1 MTGSCGSGRAL
12 DAVRKAVI
20 DVAIVEDDRVVR
32 DGLAQLVDAEPGIR
46 CRRCHGSVEQALA
59 APATPAPDVI
69 LLDIHLPGM
78 LGSVG
83 VEALSA
89 YYPAAAVVML
99 TIHDDEDKVFA
110 SICNGARG
118 YLLKKTPPAR
128 LIEHIREAHAGG
140 APISPEI
147 ARQVIRAFRQ
157 FRPPPRQGY
166 ALTPQEVRLLA
177 LLADG
182 HSYQNAAAQLSIS
195 INTIRNYVR
204 SVYDKLHVHSKSEA
218 VAKAIK
224 SGILR

>member
-1 MTGSCGSGRAL
+1 MTGSCAADRAL
-12 DAVRKAVI
+12 AAARTAMI
-20 DVAIVEDDRVVR
+20 DVALVENDRIVR
-32 DGLAQLVDAEPGIR
+32 DGLAQLVDAEPGMR
-46 CRRCHGSVEQALA
+46 CRQRHGSVEQALA

-83 VEALSA
+83 AAALCA
-89 YYPAAAVVML
+89 RYPAAAVVML
-99 TIHDDEDKVFA
+99 TIHDDEDRVFE

-118 YLLKKTPPAR
+118 YLLKHTPPAR
-128 LIEHIREAHAGG
+128 LIEHIRQAHSGG
-140 APISPEI
+140 APISPEV
-147 ARQVIRAFRQ
+147 ARQVIRVFRQ
-157 FRPPPRQGY
+157 LRPPPRQSH
-166 ALTPQEVRLLA
+166 ALTPQEVRLLG

-182 HSYQNAAAQLSIS
+182 HSYDSAAAQLSIS